1 MIPKPRT
8 SKAPKGAFAFSGDD
22 QGGEQIDDRPI
33 LYGADYSVYVRIARM
48 ALQEKGVGYELV
60 PVDVFAADGIPAW
73 YLEHHPFGR
82 IPAFEHD
89 GFRLFETGAIS
100 RYVDEAF
107 DGPALQPAD
116 ARGRAT
122 MGQIIGMLDA
132 YGYRAMVWDVAVERL
147 EKTKPDEALIASG
160 LRQAETVLKV
170 LTSLKEN
177 GPWLLGDQ
185 LTLADLH
192 AAPIVAYFTKVA
204 EGRDLLARFAEI
216 RDWYERI
223 AARPSFA
230 RTEKVG

>member
-1 MIPKPRT
+1 MTKP
-8 SKAPKGAFAFSGDD
+8 S
-22 QGGEQIDDRPI
+22 

-48 ALQEKGVGYELV
+48 ALEEKGVDYELV
-60 PVDVFAADGIPAW
+60 PLDIFAADGIPAW

-89 GFRLFETGAIS
+89 GFRLFETNAIA

-107 DGPALQPAD
+107 DGPALQPTD
-116 ARGRAT
+116 ARGRAR
-122 MGQIIGMLDA
+122 MGQMTGMLDA

-147 EKTKPDEALIASG
+147 EKAEPDEVLIASG

-170 LTSLKEN
+170 LTSLKAD
-177 GPWLLGDQ
+177 GPWLLGDR

-192 AAPIVAYFTKVA
+192 AAPILAYFVKVA
-204 EGRDLLARFAEI
+204 EGQKLLAQFSDI
-216 RDWYERI
+216 QGWYSRI

-230 RTEKVG
+230 RTEKAE

>member
-1 MIPKPRT
+1 MTKPT
-8 SKAPKGAFAFSGDD
+8 
-22 QGGEQIDDRPI
+22 

-48 ALQEKGVGYELV
+48 ALEEKGIGYELV
-60 PVDVFAADGIPAW
+60 PIDIFAAEGIPAW

-89 GFRLFETGAIS
+89 GFRLFETGAIAH
-100 RYVDEAF
+100 YVDETF
-107 DGPALQPAD
+107 EGPMLQPTD
-116 ARGRAT
+116 ARGRAR

-147 EKTKPDEALIASG
+147 EKAEPDENVIACG

-170 LTSLKEN
+170 LTSLKAD

-192 AAPIVAYFTKVA
+192 AAPIIAYFVKVA
-204 EGRDLLARFAEI
+204 EGRELLARFADI
-216 RDWYERI
+216 QDWYGRVTERK
-223 AARPSFA
+223 SFA
-230 RTEKVG
+230 RTEKTA